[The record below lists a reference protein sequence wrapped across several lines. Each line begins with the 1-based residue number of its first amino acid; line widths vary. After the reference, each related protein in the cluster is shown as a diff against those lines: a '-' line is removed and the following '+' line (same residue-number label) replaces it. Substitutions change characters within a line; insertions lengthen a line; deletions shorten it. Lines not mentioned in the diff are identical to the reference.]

1 MGKSLL
7 ISLLLL
13 TFLNKSYS
21 QITKENKKLFLY
33 SPLRT
38 FFQQDPSLTEI
49 EIYKW
54 EPRGCN
60 TLNIKSADTT
70 LRQHSFDLCFEGD
83 KYLFEKKFGKW
94 NFPDSLITPL
104 IDKKTDD
111 YHITINIRYDSIF
124 VKTVHTYYPGE
135 DSYFFK
141 IRDSIWYIK
150 GMVTLE
156 KELQAGIKNISSE
169 ERLTDSVFYFTA
181 ILARDSTI
189 TVDKQI
195 TSENKT
201 YAKALTK
208 VLNKSFPWQPFIH
221 GGIKLKFYLRIYIK
235 INEDKSVRA
244 AIRQP

>member
-1 MGKSLL
+1 MQNAKECVYRVGKQFKMGKSLL

-94 NFPDSLITPL
+94 N
-104 IDKKTDD
+104 
-111 YHITINIRYDSIF
+111 
-124 VKTVHTYYPGE
+124 
-135 DSYFFK
+135 
-141 IRDSIWYIK
+141 
-150 GMVTLE
+150 
-156 KELQAGIKNISSE
+156 
-169 ERLTDSVFYFTA
+169 
-181 ILARDSTI
+181 
-189 TVDKQI
+189 
-195 TSENKT
+195 
-201 YAKALTK
+201 
-208 VLNKSFPWQPFIH
+208 
-221 GGIKLKFYLRIYIK
+221 
-235 INEDKSVRA
+235 
-244 AIRQP
+244 